1 MFDRHLKGIKNP
13 LINSLLDL
21 WRLNGTILKRQNTAS
36 FVLGAG
42 FVKHHIFNANL
53 MKNGANY
60 CVIINT
66 GE

>member
-1 MFDRHLKGIKNP
+1 MYQRHLDGKPNLKFNT
-13 LINSLLDL
+13 LMDL
-21 WRLNGTILKRQNTAS
+21 RKLNGTILKRQVTAS

-42 FVKHHIFNANL
+42 YVKHHIFNANL